1 MKCYLVANITI
12 TDPARYRS
20 YRELVPAVIAQ
31 YGGQYLVRAGAV
43 HPLEGDFDLD
53 RFVIIEFPSMDA
65 ATRFYRSP
73 EYAPLLELR
82 SETTHSHVA
91 FIEGYAPA

>member
-12 TDPARYRS
+12 TDLPQYQP

-43 HPLEGDFDLD
+43 HPLEGELGLD
-53 RFVIIEFPSMDA
+53 RFVIIEFPSRDA
-65 ATRFYRSP
+65 ATRFYHSP
-73 EYAPLLELR
+73 EYAPLLKLR
-82 SETTHSHVA
+82 SETTHSQVA
-91 FIEGYAPA
+91 FVDGYAPA